1 MVPRVILQSVS
12 SIFLCSPLHSG
23 TWRTPGLSI
32 PRCCLLTSSSVCFIL
47 SPPFTVPCKMILA
60 ISDEQWAVGRSFGPL
75 LEGIRR
81 YLPPPVYQLGKTAG
95 VNTAPP
101 GGCSKTKRLAEF
113 FGNFKKQP
121 PWRVYKQIMHHLYG
135 VLPKGLLTFLW
146 FFLCNAEF
154 SPCSAL
160 PEYIRAL
167 IHLACLRVFSVTPWV
182 IVYRFRLRWQKQ
194 SEWF

>member
-1 MVPRVILQSVS
+1 MIIMKLVLANTSVS
-12 SIFLCSPLHSG
+12 ESVSLSDTRLLCLRLQLSLSGECRCGTTGDFAISFLHFSLFSTALWDLANSRPVHSPM
-23 TWRTPGLSI
+23 LSSHLFF
-32 PRCCLLTSSSVCFIL
+32 RLLYPL
-47 SPPFTVPCKMILA
+47 PPFTVPCKMILA

-121 PWRVYKQIMHHLYG
+121 P
-135 VLPKGLLTFLW
+135 
-146 FFLCNAEF
+146 
-154 SPCSAL
+154 
-160 PEYIRAL
+160 
-167 IHLACLRVFSVTPWV
+167 
-182 IVYRFRLRWQKQ
+182 
-194 SEWF
+194 